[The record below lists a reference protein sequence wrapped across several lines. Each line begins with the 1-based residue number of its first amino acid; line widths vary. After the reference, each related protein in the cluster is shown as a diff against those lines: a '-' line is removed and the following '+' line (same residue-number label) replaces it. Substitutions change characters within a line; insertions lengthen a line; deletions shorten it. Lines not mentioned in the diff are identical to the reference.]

1 MGSSSYGS
9 FIRLL
14 EKWPLDPT
22 KKGKDVGEALRQG
35 SVRVFCS
42 GLPSEYQ
49 FYINLI
55 YFLCSGPIFLIGHWA
70 ALLIL
75 NKLE

>member
-22 KKGKDVGEALRQG
+22 KKGKDVGEALRQA
-35 SVRVFCS
+35 
-42 GLPSEYQ
+42 
-49 FYINLI
+49 
-55 YFLCSGPIFLIGHWA
+55 LCSS
-70 ALLIL
+70 LLL
-75 NKLE
+75 RPFFT

>member
-22 KKGKDVGEALRQG
+22 KKGKDLGEALRHG
-35 SVRVFCS
+35 SVPVFNPH
-42 GLPSEYQ
+42 L
-49 FYINLI
+49 
-55 YFLCSGPIFLIGHWA
+55 
-70 ALLIL
+70 
-75 NKLE
+75 KD